1 MDRSEI
7 SKYNPFH
14 LEKQNI
20 DSDDEALD
28 DEEEKIMRGI
38 RERRVAEMKNN
49 YQELQENKIKGHG
62 QYREITETEFLPN
75 VTTSKNVIVHFYHKD
90 FERCKIVDMHL
101 REIAK
106 THIEAKFLYLNA
118 EKCPFFI
125 QKLQVQVLPTV
136 ICFIDGIAVDRVVGF
151 ADMGNRD
158 DFPRLALVRRL
169 IKSGAM
175 KPLNKQEA
183 GTVIKKAQRRDSS
196 SGDDY

>member
-1 MDRSEI
+1 VFSSD
-7 SKYNPFH
+7 P
-14 LEKQNI
+14 EKREAFRQVAV
-20 DSDDEALD
+20 DSDDEGLD
-28 DEEEKIMRGI
+28 DEEEKIMRDI
-38 RERRVAEMKNN
+38 RERRVAELKNN

-75 VTTSKNVIVHFYHKD
+75 VTTSKFVICHFYHKD

-106 THIEAKFLYLNA
+106 THVEAKFLYLNA

-125 QKLQVQVLPTV
+125 QKLQVQVLPTI
-136 ICFIDGIAVDRVVGF
+136 ICFIDGVAVDRVVGF

-169 IKSGAM
+169 IRSGAM
-175 KPLNKQEA
+175 KALNKQEQGA
-183 GTVIKKAQRRDSS
+183 IIKKA
-196 SGDDY
+196 